1 VLWKLRLP
9 SSLPFLFAAARIC
22 MPLSVIGAVVA
33 EFVAPGASNGLG
45 TLIVT
50 ASSLSDLKT
59 IYASVVVLAIM
70 GITLFLLVIFI
81 QSRVLTWHSSQKVK
95 D

>member
-1 VLWKLRLP
+1 
-9 SSLPFLFAAARIC
+9 

-33 EFVAPGASNGLG
+33 EFVAPGESNGLG

-70 GITLFLLVIFI
+70 GIALFVLVIII
-81 QSRVLTWHSSQKVK
+81 QSRVLTWHSSQKVRN
-95 D
+95 